1 MSIGCEFSVISPLNK
16 LGFRSYAHSNQL
28 KHSIFYALHY
38 ALWYYCLKIFKFF
51 LLGSNN
57 EMRQKTDPNFIFILP
72 SILLLF
78 YANLSLSCPEQVRT
92 FCECVDHIG
101 GVLLNC
107 SMLASSTDDVKA
119 NNSDDRFHR
128 G

>member
-1 MSIGCEFSVISPLNK
+1 
-16 LGFRSYAHSNQL
+16 
-28 KHSIFYALHY
+28 
-38 ALWYYCLKIFKFF
+38 
-51 LLGSNN
+51 
-57 EMRQKTDPNFIFILP
+57 MRQKTDPNFIFILP